1 MPYLVRDWM
10 STPVVV
16 VDPDTTV
23 SYAMTLMRRRN
34 IHSVVVELSEQNR
47 KYGIVT
53 TTDIRDKI
61 VAAERNPA
69 ETKIRDIMSG
79 PIITGKAE
87 WTLKECSRV
96 MQERKIHHLPIS
108 DVEGNLIGM
117 ISATD
122 IFMAVEETGWVDP
135 SS

>member
-1 MPYLVRDWM
+1 
-10 STPVVV
+10 
-16 VDPDTTV
+16 
-23 SYAMTLMRRRN
+23 
-34 IHSVVVELSEQNR
+34 
-47 KYGIVT
+47 
-53 TTDIRDKI
+53 
-61 VAAERNPA
+61 
-69 ETKIRDIMSG
+69 
-79 PIITGKAE
+79 
-87 WTLKECSRV
+87 LKECSRV